1 MCSSTCLLPVLVE
14 EEESVQDSTAEV
26 STVTASMEGRTEKA
40 PICVHEGEKEIFLS
54 RLFVYAFLHLSV
66 ILTTHT
72 LTLPSRDRAAH

>member
-40 PICVHEGEKEIFLS
+40 QICVQEGEKEIFQS

-66 ILTTHT
+66 TLTTHT
-72 LTLPSRDRAAH
+72 LTPPSRDRAAH